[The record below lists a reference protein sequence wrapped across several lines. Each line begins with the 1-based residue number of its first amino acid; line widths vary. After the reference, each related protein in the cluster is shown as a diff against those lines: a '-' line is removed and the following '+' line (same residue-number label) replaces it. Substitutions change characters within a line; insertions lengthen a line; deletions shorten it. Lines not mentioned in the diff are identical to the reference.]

1 MFVDWERWNRQMYRY
16 PNNFCYFKTEFHLTI
31 YLHAML
37 VTKGRGWDGKLCNQ
51 LQTPHGC
58 YILPWPGTG
67 SAATNAE
74 SWNTK
79 SIFTLCFVV
88 RIILEPYQ
96 FEMLLAWGCLVHH
109 TAANSVCSFRSW
121 LSQHIEILIF
131 CLLASITTI
140 YALFCKIWNTNI
152 YYCPYCF
159 LFLNLIFNNT
169 NNILTLKITHTL
181 HLPSQQT
188 K

>member
-16 PNNFCYFKTEFHLTI
+16 PNNFGYFKTEFHLTI

-37 VTKGRGWDGKLCNQ
+37 VTKGRGWDGKICNQ

-109 TAANSVCSFRSW
+109 TAANSVCSFHGLGSV
-121 LSQHIEILIF
+121 S
-131 CLLASITTI
+131 
-140 YALFCKIWNTNI
+140 
-152 YYCPYCF
+152 
-159 LFLNLIFNNT
+159 
-169 NNILTLKITHTL
+169 TLKSWFAACWHQ
-181 HLPSQQT
+181 SQQFMLSFVKSGT
-188 K
+188 RTFITVLIVFCFQILSLTTPIIF